1 MPVTY
6 NKPSRYDYVSR
17 KVFDK
22 QVDRWTNKISALKE
36 EIRELEK
43 KLYRLETGQTTMLDF
58 INGIPSKRDR
68 CVDPF
73 CKFCDGTGS
82 TNHEGYEE
90 LE

>member
-22 QVDRWTNKISALKE
+22 QVDRWTGKIAALRE
-36 EIRELEK
+36 EVRILEQ
-43 KLYRLETGQTTMLDF
+43 KLFRLESSQTSLLDF
-58 INGIPSKRDR
+58 LSEHEVEEEPPARGALPKKYAEKR
-68 CVDPF
+68 
-73 CKFCDGTGS
+73 
-82 TNHEGYEE
+82 YEE

>member
-22 QVDRWTNKISALKE
+22 QVDRWTKKLGDLKQ
-36 EIRELEK
+36 EIRDLEK

-58 INGIPSKRDR
+58 VKAMPKENNETCGNNCACISCASDRKR
-68 CVDPF
+68 
-73 CKFCDGTGS
+73 
-82 TNHEGYEE
+82 YEE
-90 LE
+90 LD